1 MSMVQTIERG
11 NQSDLP
17 HDVRLVATVARL
29 LDLHNSRRDRGSGST
44 NVAQQPQVS
53 AAAGYYLWLGLRTI
67 EVLDRHAK
75 RGSSGPV
82 PVSRLYDE
90 LSEMIGGIARS
101 DLEYCLSFLSLE
113 REVRYLDPDSLP
125 VEDSRV
131 TQTPTQLL
139 RFDKRFGQVRLSDA
153 GRLFVRI
160 SALHQDWLYEDKD
173 VERIPASIE
182 RGVFEDIP
190 RVCDEVIGNL
200 RALNERLTEIEE
212 SPTFESLRAEF
223 QERGQQ
229 YREMLNMAGTAL
241 TRALT
246 ALASPATRER
256 FERWR
261 SFRGIEDLE
270 VEDALSHVE
279 GVHHA
284 LHSLERHFIEFIK
297 NIQSR
302 RRAPLGVVRFQ
313 DVCRRLVYSAP
324 SHDALLNLF
333 ADLGPWRA
341 RNAWFHQKDFVGR
354 ADLGAVRQNADGVV
368 FEEEPEETAQER
380 LQSFLER
387 NRSWILARLRLGPMA
402 LSDFV
407 KDAGLTFMEG
417 ESPASFFGVFSLP
430 DELANEE
437 ISISVGLSGTRM
449 DVTVGSLRLRGDD
462 PVIWIDGGSA

>member
-1 MSMVQTIERG
+1 MDHAFEKTKQG
-11 NQSDLP
+11 DLP

-29 LDLHNSRRDRGSGST
+29 LDLHNSRRERGSRST
-44 NVAQQPQVS
+44 NVTQQPQVS
-53 AAAGYYLWLGLRTI
+53 TAAGYYLWLGLQTI
-67 EVLDRHAK
+67 QLLHRHAK

-82 PVSRLYDE
+82 PIARLHEE
-90 LSEMIGGIARS
+90 LSGSIGDVARS

-113 REVRYLDPDSLP
+113 REIRYLDPSSLP
-125 VEDSRV
+125 MEESRV

-153 GRLFVRI
+153 GRLLMRI

-190 RVCDEVIGNL
+190 RICDEVIGNL

-223 QERGQQ
+223 QERGRQ
-229 YREMLNMAGTAL
+229 YREMLNMAGIAL
-241 TRALT
+241 SRALT

-270 VEDALSHVE
+270 IEDALSHVE

-313 DVCRRLVYSAP
+313 EVCRRLVYSAP

-341 RNAWFHQKDFVGR
+341 RNVWFHPRDFVGR
-354 ADLGAVRQNADGVV
+354 ADLRAGRPEDEGVV
-368 FEEEPEETAQER
+368 FEEQAEETAQER
-380 LQSFLER
+380 FQSFLER
-387 NRSWILARLRLGPMA
+387 NRSWILARLRRGPVA

-407 KDAGLTFMEG
+407 RDSGLTFLEG

-437 ISISVGLSGTRM
+437 VSVAVGLSGIRM
-449 DVTVGSLRLRGDD
+449 DVTVGTLRLRGDD

>member
-1 MSMVQTIERG
+1 VNAIEPA
-11 NQSDLP
+11 NQGDLP

-29 LDLHNSRRDRGSGST
+29 LDLHNSRRDRGSRST

-53 AAAGYYLWLGLRTI
+53 AAAGYYLWLGLQTI
-67 EVLDRHAK
+67 ELLHRHAK
-75 RGSSGPV
+75 QGSSGPV
-82 PVSRLYDE
+82 SISRIHEE
-90 LSEMIGGIARS
+90 LSKKIGGIARS
-101 DLEYCLSFLSLE
+101 DLEYCLGFLSLE
-113 REVRYLDPDSLP
+113 REIRYLDLASQPA
-125 VEDSRV
+125 EESRV

-153 GRLFVRI
+153 GRLFMRI

-190 RVCDEVIGNL
+190 RICDEVIGNL

-212 SPTFESLRAEF
+212 SPTFDSLRAEF

-229 YREMLNMAGTAL
+229 YREMLNMAGTAI

-246 ALASPATRER
+246 ALASPTTRER

-261 SFRGIEDLE
+261 SFRGVEDLE
-270 VEDALSHVE
+270 IEDALSHVE
-279 GVHHA
+279 GVHHS
-284 LHSLERHFIEFIK
+284 LHSLERHFIEFIR

-313 DVCRRLVYSAP
+313 DVYRRLVYSAP

-341 RNAWFHQKDFVGR
+341 RSAWFHPKDFVGR
-354 ADLGAVRQNADGVV
+354 ADLGAVRPNAEGVV
-368 FEEEPEETAQER
+368 FEEQAEETAQER
-380 LQSFLER
+380 FQSFLER
-387 NRSWILARLRLGPMA
+387 NRSWILARLRRGPVA

-407 KDAGLTFMEG
+407 KDAGLTFMDG

-437 ISISVGLSGTRM
+437 VSISVGLSGTRM
-449 DVTVGSLRLRGDD
+449 DVTVDSLRLRGDD
-462 PVIWIDGGSA
+462 PVIWIDGGNA

>member
-1 MSMVQTIERG
+1 MK
-11 NQSDLP
+11 QSDLP

-29 LDLHNSRRDRGSGST
+29 LDLHNSKRERGSRSV
-44 NVAQQPQVS
+44 NVPQQPKVG
-53 AAAGYYLWLGLRTI
+53 AAAGYYLWLGLQTI
-67 EVLDRHAK
+67 QLLHRHAK
-75 RGSSGPV
+75 EGSSGPV
-82 PVSRLYDE
+82 SVARLHEE
-90 LSEMIGGIARS
+90 LSGKIGEVVRS

-113 REVRYLDPDSLP
+113 REIRYLDPSFFP
-125 VEDSRV
+125 AEESRL

-139 RFDKRFGQVRLSDA
+139 RFDKRFGQIRLSDA
-153 GRLFVRI
+153 GRLLMRI

-212 SPTFESLRAEF
+212 SPTFESLRTEF
-223 QERGQQ
+223 QERGRQ
-229 YREMLNMAGTAL
+229 YREMLNMAGIAL
-241 TRALT
+241 SRALT
-246 ALASPATRER
+246 ALASPVTRER

-270 VEDALSHVE
+270 IEDALSHVE
-279 GVHHA
+279 AVHHA
-284 LHSLERHFIEFIK
+284 LHSLERHFVEFIK

-313 DVCRRLVYSAP
+313 EVCRRLVYSAP
-324 SHDALLNLF
+324 SHEALLNLF

-341 RNAWFHQKDFVGR
+341 GSVWFHPKDFIGR
-354 ADLGAVRQNADGVV
+354 ADLRSAQPDTEGIV
-368 FEEEPEETAQER
+368 FEEQAEETAQER
-380 LQSFLER
+380 FQSFLER
-387 NRSWILARLRLGPMA
+387 NRLWILARLRRGPVA

-407 KDAGLTFMEG
+407 KDTGFTFVDG

-437 ISISVGLSGTRM
+437 VNISVGLSGMHM
-449 DVTVGSLRLRGDD
+449 DVTVGALRLRGDD
-462 PVIWIDGGSA
+462 PVIWIDGGNL

>member
-1 MSMVQTIERG
+1 MAQALATA
-11 NQSDLP
+11 NQGDLP

-29 LDLHNSRRDRGSGST
+29 LDLHNSRRDRGSRST
-44 NVAQQPQVS
+44 NVAQQPLVS
-53 AAAGYYLWLGLRTI
+53 AAAGYYLWLGLQTI
-67 EVLDRHAK
+67 ELLHRRAK
-75 RGSSGPV
+75 QGSSGPV
-82 PVSRLYDE
+82 PVSRLHEE
-90 LSEMIGGIARS
+90 LSEKIGGIERS

-113 REVRYLDPDSLP
+113 REIRYLDPGSLP
-125 VEDSRV
+125 AEESRV
-131 TQTPTQLL
+131 TQNPTQLL

-153 GRLFVRI
+153 GRLFMRI

-190 RVCDEVIGNL
+190 RICDEVIGNL

-241 TRALT
+241 SRALT
-246 ALASPATRER
+246 ALASPTTRER

-270 VEDALSHVE
+270 IADALSHVE
-279 GVHHA
+279 GVHHS

-313 DVCRRLVYSAP
+313 EVCRRLVYSAP

-341 RNAWFHQKDFVGR
+341 RSVWFHPKDFVGR
-354 ADLGAVRQNADGVV
+354 ADLGAVRPSAEAVV
-368 FEEEPEETAQER
+368 FEEQTEETAQER
-380 LQSFLER
+380 FQSFLER
-387 NRSWILARLRLGPMA
+387 NRSWILARLRQGPVA

-407 KDAGLTFMEG
+407 KDAGLTFLEG
-417 ESPASFFGVFSLP
+417 ETPASFFGVFSLP

-437 ISISVGLSGTRM
+437 VSISVGLSGARM
-449 DVTVGSLRLRGDD
+449 DVTVGPLRLRGDD

>member
-1 MSMVQTIERG
+1 MDQVVEKAKRG
-11 NQSDLP
+11 DLP
-17 HDVRLVATVARL
+17 HEVRLVATVARL
-29 LDLHNSRRDRGSGST
+29 LDLHNSRRERGSRST

-53 AAAGYYLWLGLRTI
+53 VAAGYYLWLGLQTI
-67 EVLDRHAK
+67 QLLHRHAK

-82 PVSRLYDE
+82 SIARLHEE
-90 LSEMIGGIARS
+90 LSRMIGEVARS

-113 REVRYLDPDSLP
+113 REIRYLEPNSLP
-125 VEDSRV
+125 AEESRV

-153 GRLFVRI
+153 GRLLMRI

-190 RVCDEVIGNL
+190 RICDEVIGNL

-223 QERGQQ
+223 EERGRQ
-229 YREMLNMAGTAL
+229 YREMLTMAGIAL
-241 TRALT
+241 TRALK
-246 ALASPATRER
+246 ALGSPATRER

-270 VEDALSHVE
+270 IEDALSHVE
-279 GVHHA
+279 AVHHS

-302 RRAPLGVVRFQ
+302 RRAPLGVIRFQ
-313 DVCRRLVYSAP
+313 EVCQRLVYSAP
-324 SHDALLNLF
+324 SHEALLNLF

-341 RNAWFHQKDFVGR
+341 RSVWFHPSDFIGR
-354 ADLGAVRQNADGVV
+354 ADLRAGRDAVSGAV
-368 FEEEPEETAQER
+368 FEDRPAETAQER
-380 LQSFLER
+380 FQSFLER
-387 NRSWILARLRLGPMA
+387 NRSWMLARLREGPVA
-402 LSDFV
+402 LSDLV
-407 KDAGLTFMEG
+407 TETDLTFLDG

-430 DELANEE
+430 DEIADGEVK
-437 ISISVGLSGTRM
+437 IFVGLSGVRM
-449 DVTVGSLRLRGDD
+449 DVTVGALRLRGDD
-462 PVIWIDGGSA
+462 PVIWIDGGRA